1 MPTAV
6 HSPQTRDPLRPA
18 PVAADDAGPEGPL
31 LSRRVPQAHLA
42 PELRRHGR
50 EGATAGP
57 DGALPDAAEA
67 RAALSRYQASR
78 QAAKAAVDDGRSRRG
93 RSRAPAGRRRMVVTA
108 AGTVDG
114 RQLDWLLVDFV
125 RSTAGARHA
134 LVVSADGLRLAAS
147 QGVDEALGDQ
157 LAAVTSGLLSLAQ
170 GIARTYGAGP
180 VRQTIVEMTGGYLFL
195 TSISEGSML
204 AVFAERACDMGM
216 IGYEM
221 TLLAARV
228 GHMLTPGRRS
238 TRPGPPERMP
248 R

>member
-1 MPTAV
+1 
-6 HSPQTRDPLRPA
+6 
-18 PVAADDAGPEGPL
+18 
-31 LSRRVPQAHLA
+31 
-42 PELRRHGR
+42 
-50 EGATAGP
+50 
-57 DGALPDAAEA
+57 
-67 RAALSRYQASR
+67 
-78 QAAKAAVDDGRSRRG
+78 
-93 RSRAPAGRRRMVVTA
+93 MVVTT

-125 RSTAGARHA
+125 RSTAGTRHA

-147 QGVDEALGDQ
+147 QAIGEDLGDQ

-170 GIARTYGAGP
+170 GIASSFAAGP
-180 VRQTIVEMTGGYLFL
+180 VRQTIVEMSGGYLFL

-228 GHMLTPGRRS
+228 GHMLTPGWRAA
-238 TRPGPPERMP
+238 GPAPPDRTVG
-248 R
+248 